1 MNEIANTDYKIIYL
15 QQSAAT
21 PNPNPTA
28 IEVTSI
34 KNKCGAGS
42 PNWQEILTTQLSL
55 IQTSCTLLG
64 YTFVS
69 GFAII
74 QPTAIK
80 CSCQNQ
86 LPLRKDDFAQCTGT
100 FTSNSDGSILQCSCR
115 VSINDAGQNK
125 VSGN

>member
-1 MNEIANTDYKIIYL
+1 MIDIANKDYQLLYTPN
-15 QQSAAT
+15 SAAT
-21 PNPNPTA
+21 PNSNPTA
-28 IEVTSI
+28 IEITST

-42 PNWQEILTTQLSL
+42 SSWQEILTTQLSL

-80 CSCQNQ
+80 CQCQNQ
-86 LPLRKDDFAQCTGT
+86 FPLRKDDFAQCTGT

-125 VSGN
+125 VSGD